1 MADEENKQP
10 EQQAPLSHVQK
21 QKARSNF
28 WKKAIVVFIGIV
40 MVASTAGFMLNS
52 NSSSDNNNEQNL
64 PANAFVVGNY
74 TFYNASDGSYGTY
87 VQLGGNQTAIRFRLD
102 PREAGNISLDDIALR
117 DIVSAKK
124 LYITTDPQ
132 GTDLGNIAIAAYEI
146 SRIIGLSSIPTVGAY
161 TRDADPSDPD
171 VPIKTCADATNTT
184 TVIVLE
190 TGDFTGIS
198 DRNYCVHISGTN
210 STELIKAADK
220 LGMNLLGIRL

>member
-1 MADEENKQP
+1 MADEENKQS

-40 MVASTAGFMLNS
+40 MIASTAGFMLNS
-52 NSSSDNNNEQNL
+52 NSSNSNNEKL
-64 PANAFVVGNY
+64 PENAFIVGNY
-74 TFYNASDGSYGTY
+74 TFYNASDGSFGTY
-87 VQLGGNQTAIRFRLD
+87 FQFGGNKTAIRFRLD

-132 GTDLGNIAIAAYEI
+132 GTDLGNIAVAAYEI

-161 TRDADPSDPD
+161 TRDSDPPNPD
-171 VPIKTCADATNTT
+171 VPIRTCTDASNTT
-184 TVIVLE
+184 TIILLE
-190 TGDFTGIS
+190 TGNFTGIS
-198 DRNYCVHISGTN
+198 DQNYCVHISGTN

>member
-1 MADEENKQP
+1 
-10 EQQAPLSHVQK
+10 
-21 QKARSNF
+21 
-28 WKKAIVVFIGIV
+28 

-52 NSSSDNNNEQNL
+52 NSSSSNNEKL
-64 PANAFVVGNY
+64 PENAFVVNNY

-87 VQLGGNQTAIRFRLD
+87 VVLGGNQTAIRFRLD
-102 PREAGNISLDDIALR
+102 PREAGNISLDDIALK

-161 TRDADPSDPD
+161 TRDADPPNSD

-198 DRNYCVHISGTN
+198 DQNYCVHISGTN